1 MGLAFYEVMIVVE
14 DAFGI
19 PIPDEDMARIP
30 TPAALVDY
38 LLEKLVPTP
47 EGASHSSQRA
57 FATLSKAV
65 LKVLGPQPVEILPST
80 PWETLLPR
88 AKARADKVWY
98 EIEDCVG
105 RPLRRDHGAA
115 ATVGYTAVQLSS
127 RGTPGPIEVERLRTR
142 EEIANTVNRLIRE
155 KLEVKE
161 FTDQTHFTAMGL
173 D

>member
-1 MGLAFYEVMIVVE
+1 MGLALYEIMIVVE
-14 DAFGI
+14 DSFGI

-47 EGASHSSQRA
+47 EAASHSSQRA
-57 FATLSKAV
+57 FTTLSRAIV
-65 LKVLGPQPVEILPST
+65 KVLGPQPVEILPST

-88 AKARADKVWY
+88 AKVRADKAWY

-105 RPLRRDHGAA
+105 RPLRREHGAA
-115 ATVGYTAVQLSS
+115 ATVGHTAVQLSS

-142 EEIANTVNRLIRE
+142 EEIANTVHRLIRE

-161 FTDQTHFTAMGL
+161 FTDQTQFTSMGL

>member
-1 MGLAFYEVMIVVE
+1 MGLALYEVMIVVE

-19 PIPDEDMARIP
+19 PIPDEDIPRIP

-47 EGASHSSQRA
+47 EAASHSIQRA
-57 FATLSKAV
+57 FTLLSGAIT
-65 LKVLGPQPVEILPST
+65 KVLGPQPVEILPST

-88 AKARADKVWY
+88 SKARADKAWY
-98 EIEDCVG
+98 EIEDLIG

-115 ATVGYTAVQLSS
+115 ATVGHTAVQLSN

-142 EEIANTVNRLIRE
+142 EEIANTVRGLIRE
-155 KLEVKE
+155 KLEVKD
-161 FTDQTHFTAMGL
+161 FTDQTQFTAMGL